1 MCRRL
6 WTFRFSGS
14 PFFRRIF
21 LNRKVKLL
29 GIINTDKEIFNLLN
43 YGLEGRDYTKNA
55 EGKVVKAQEP
65 KYFLSAGWSMG
76 NQFNADLLEGQAD
89 GIWEE
94 TDRINREADVSPVSG
109 FSFDQAK
116 VSSEI
121 AKIAA
126 VKEEYKN
133 LAFFDNWEE
142 QFDEYTNKLDAAGLD
157 AYLTEL
163 QKQLDAWK
171 AQNQ

>member
-1 MCRRL
+1 MTAVSSSSRH
-6 WTFRFSGS
+6 
-14 PFFRRIF
+14 PEAA
-21 LNRKVKLL
+21 VKLL

-55 EGKVVKAQEP
+55 EGKVVKAEDA
-65 KYFLSAGWSMG
+65 KFFLSAGWSMG

-89 GIWEE
+89 GVWEE

-109 FSFDQAK
+109 FSFDQTK

-133 LAFFDNWEE
+133 LAFFDNWET
-142 QFDEYTNKLDAAGLD
+142 QFDDFIKKLDAAGLD
-157 AYLTEL
+157 TYLAEL
-163 QKQLDAWK
+163 QRQLDEWRAE
-171 AQNQ
+171 NQ